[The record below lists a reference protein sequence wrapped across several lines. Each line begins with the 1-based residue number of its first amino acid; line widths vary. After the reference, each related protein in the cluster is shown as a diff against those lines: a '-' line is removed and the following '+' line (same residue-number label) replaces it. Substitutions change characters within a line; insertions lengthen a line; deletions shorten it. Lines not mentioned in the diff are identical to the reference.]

1 MSDACPHPREG
12 GKPARGGPGWE
23 HTAGSLPRTGICR
36 VRPLR
41 KGWVVGH
48 HRWHVTGGGG
58 TNPSPFPPYP
68 KMRKCALPSLPRL
81 SEMSP
86 WCTGGGR
93 PFLCAPW
100 SWGRKMQRGD
110 TAPNP
115 NPDPDPTASSPMGW
129 GPLVPRWDR
138 AQDGDISMVT
148 PPWDPP
154 MFPTTGCPLP
164 RDAAVPSACPRAVR
178 HPLPQ
183 TAVPAGGSGG
193 HHMSLLN
200 PSHSWGFLQ
209 TPTCPPARPARAPAP

>member
-1 MSDACPHPREG
+1 MSLG
-12 GKPARGGPGWE
+12 GD
-23 HTAGSLPRTGICR
+23 
-36 VRPLR
+36 
-41 KGWVVGH
+41 
-48 HRWHVTGGGG
+48 

-86 WCTGGGR
+86 WCVCGGVAPFCAPHGAGAGKCSGETRPQIPAQTPTPQHHPPWGGGHS
-93 PFLCAPW
+93 CHA
-100 SWGRKMQRGD
+100 GI
-110 TAPNP
+110 
-115 NPDPDPTASSPMGW
+115 
-129 GPLVPRWDR
+129 VPRM
-138 AQDGDISMVT
+138 GISQRSPRLGT
-148 PPWDPP
+148 PPCSPP
-154 MFPTTGCPLP
+154 
-164 RDAAVPSACPRAVR
+164 RAVPCQGTLLSPAPVPVAVR